1 MLSAGYIEIKH
12 TVSAQQAHSGMR
24 KTDKRKDRVEM
35 QDYGDLYRAGVHTKV
50 TMRPFVRWGEGSL
63 RKLKTTLS

>member
-1 MLSAGYIEIKH
+1 
-12 TVSAQQAHSGMR
+12 MR